1 MTYHRRHGMAIVDTP
16 KGILVVSGR
25 SKLFILPGG
34 ATNKGESRK
43 SAAMR
48 ELREE
53 TGLKAYS
60 CKFLFYHKGSR
71 HRSYKGGH
79 FRKQAKVFLIKAKGH
94 ARPRHEVKHIA
105 YYKRGS
111 NIRISHNTKLIIEKY
126 LRMKKEK
133 SALGFL
139 RKIFGI

>member
-43 SAAMR
+43 SAAIR

-60 CKFLFYHKGSR
+60 FKFLFHHKGSR

-79 FRKQAKVFLIKAKGH
+79 FINQSKVFLIETKGH

-105 YYKRGS
+105 YYNTKG
-111 NIRISHNTKLIIEKY
+111 NIRISRNAKLIIERY
-126 LRMKKEK
+126 LGCKKEK
-133 SALGFL
+133 NPFGFL
-139 RKIFGI
+139 RRLFR